1 MADDNFDKT
10 VVLGNDDKTVVLGGE
25 DKTIVLGNDDKTV
38 VLGGEDKT
46 VVLGNDDKTVVLG
59 GDDKTVVL
67 GGGDKTVVLG
77 GSKTSD
83 NPDATLMGIS
93 DGGSLERTMRPE
105 KIASQNTMGSPS
117 VNAFNLKG
125 VDYEEVRCLSDN
137 SGEAQV
143 YLVKNDGK
151 EYVLKLYYPNFDINR
166 KLLQLVRSFQF
177 EMIVDLQDYGRTYV
191 DGKNRYYELMEY
203 LRGGTL
209 KDIRINGDFNRFRR
223 LTLQAAAALA
233 YCHKNHLLHKDVKPT
248 NYFFRD
254 EAQQELVLGDFGIS
268 SIQETEGKSFRTT
281 QARTPIYAAPE
292 MYTDVIDGV
301 VEITYAADFYSL
313 GMTLFT
319 LWLGESPMSSNERT
333 MMKQKNEGRL
343 PRLNELPEKVK
354 QLIQGLTSVNQ
365 NTRWG
370 YDEVE
375 RWFLGEDVAV
385 DLSSPFLR
393 YQSFVVDP
401 ERNLIA
407 ENVKELVPMLIANE
421 QLAIHYFYSGRIVQ
435 WLEQSGNIKLATL
448 IKDIL
453 NNRYPNDQKAGYI
466 ASCFA
471 MEPTLKYI
479 NVENTECAEISDIV
493 MSLLANEEK
502 YAILLLNPNDPLFLW
517 LEAKGIGNVSRMRT
531 YFQPDID
538 GKNSVMRMVYELDK
552 NIPFIS
558 YLPSSTVQEIVH
570 AFGYEKVREEDWH
583 ALCDGRL
590 LSWLYSHADMAVCEA
605 VRLLTQNQQYSKA
618 LAYKVL
624 YKIEPEAAYDLKEA
638 DTPEKIGTLLAYELV
653 KMQRMPENEINEQL
667 AEFIDPNDRFH
678 FYAKQKGW
686 KRLISEAIRCF
697 DLNSEE
703 NRERLSAYDLRTALY
718 RFCKILGGKPVYF
731 LPNGITLYDAKNADV
746 KKYPQIRME
755 IRNGS
760 FMQWMSVFYHEN
772 PAQTF
777 EEEYS
782 YEREL
787 EKWVYKL
794 GELDSQSVYYRRYT
808 KALEETKMRVNDVR
822 SEWQSARYRDAF
834 FRFGFYGLTGLWV
847 ILVLAIGLDDRSYI
861 FKHYI
866 SCIIA
871 PLGIMSGIIVATRA
885 YFRGYGALVSLLF
898 GGFGLIT
905 AFAPFYSLRFVNSQ
919 IPGLF
924 HVAVLLFTAIYVFVA
939 KLTDFSRDEKTDAK
953 FINET
958 LKKEDIKSSL
968 LEPLYYTFK
977 TKSQRYKASYFGVLD
992 EIDDQIH
999 SISGESTIHYA
1010 LWSLLVIVM
1019 IVDLCLLSFH
1029 VFG

>member
-1 MADDNFDKT
+1 MDENLDKT
-10 VVLGNDDKTVVLGGE
+10 VVM
-25 DKTIVLGNDDKTV
+25 
-38 VLGGEDKT
+38 
-46 VVLGNDDKTVVLG
+46 G
-59 GDDKTVVL
+59 GDDKTVVMNND
-67 GGGDKTVVLG
+67 DKTVVMNNDDKTVVMG
-77 GSKTSD
+77 GDDKTVVMGGGDDRTVIMSSGD
-83 NPDATLMGIS
+83 KGEPIEDATLVGMV
-93 DGGSLERTMRPE
+93 ERVSGESTMRPDRVVD
-105 KIASQNTMGSPS
+105 QDDLDTPS
-117 VNAFNLKG
+117 VNYFNLKG
-125 VDYEEVRCLSDN
+125 LDYEEVTCLSDN

-143 YLVKNDGK
+143 FLVKRDGK
-151 EYVLKLYYPNFDINR
+151 EFVLKLYYPNFDINK

-177 EMIVDLQDYGRTYV
+177 EMIVDLHDFGRTYV

-209 KDIRINGDFNRFRR
+209 KDIKINGDFNRFRR

-254 EAQQELVLGDFGIS
+254 KEQTELVLGDFGIS

-301 VEITYAADFYSL
+301 VEITFAADFYSL

-319 LWLGESPMSSNERT
+319 LWLGESPMSSNERA

-343 PRLNELPEKVK
+343 PRLNELPEPVK
-354 QLIQGLTSVNQ
+354 RLIQGLTSVNQ

-375 RWFLGEDVAV
+375 RWFKGEDVAV
-385 DLSSPFLR
+385 DISSPFLR

-421 QLAIHYFYSGRIVQ
+421 QLAVHYFYSGRIVQ
-435 WLEQSGNIKLATL
+435 WLEQSGNVKLATL

-453 NNRYPNDQKAGYI
+453 NVRYPNDQKAGYI

-471 MEPTLKYI
+471 MEPTIKYI
-479 NVENTECAEISDIV
+479 DVNNAECGEVSDIV
-493 MSLLANEEK
+493 LTLLSNQEK
-502 YAILLLNPNDPLFLW
+502 YAILLLNPNDALFLW
-517 LEAKGIGNVSRMRT
+517 LEARGIGDVARMRS
-531 YFQPDID
+531 YFQPDVD
-538 GKNSVMRMVYELDK
+538 GKTSVLRMVYELDK
-552 NIPFIS
+552 GIPFIS
-558 YLPSSTVQEIVH
+558 YLPSSTIEDIVR

-605 VRLLTQNQQYSKA
+605 VKRLTQNQPYSKA
-618 LAYKVL
+618 LCYKVL
-624 YKIEPEAAYDLKEA
+624 YKISPDSAYDLREA

-653 KMQRMPENEINEQL
+653 KVQRATDQEIKEQL
-667 AEFIDPNDRFH
+667 AEFIDPDDRFY

-686 KRLISEAIRCF
+686 KRLITEANRCF
-697 DLNSEE
+697 DFNSEE

-718 RFCKILGGKPVYF
+718 RFCKILGGKPGYF
-731 LPNGITLYDAKNADV
+731 LPNGITLNDGRTVDT

-755 IRNGS
+755 LRNGS
-760 FMQWMSVFYHEN
+760 FMQWLSVFYHED
-772 PAQTF
+772 PSKTF

-787 EKWVYKL
+787 ESWVIKL
-794 GELDSQSVYYRRYT
+794 GELDPQSIYYRRYT
-808 KALEETKMRVNDVR
+808 KALEETKARVNEVR
-822 SEWQSARYRDAF
+822 SEWQSARYRDVI
-834 FRFGFYGLTGLWV
+834 FRFGFYVLMGLWI
-847 ILVLAIGLDDRSYI
+847 ILVFILGLDDRSYI
-861 FKHYI
+861 FRHHLTT
-866 SCIIA
+866 IIY
-871 PLGIMSGIIVATRA
+871 PLGGMTGLIVATRA
-885 YFRGYGALVSLLF
+885 YFKGYGPLASILF
-898 GGFGLIT
+898 GGFGLVT
-905 AFAPFYSLRFVNSQ
+905 AFGTYYILRFVNDS

-924 HVAVLLFTAIYVFVA
+924 HVAVALISIIYAVVA
-939 KLTDFSRDEKTDAK
+939 WLTDFSRDEKADAK

-958 LKKEDIKSSL
+958 LKNEDIKSTL

-977 TKSQRYKASYFGVLD
+977 TKSQRYKASHFSVLD

-999 SISGESTIHYA
+999 SLSGESVIHYL

-1019 IVDLCLLSFH
+1019 ILELCLFSPKVIGWQH
-1029 VFG
+1029 KTKVTQQENVQ